1 MYRERK
7 FPYISA
13 LCIRVMQSPFN
24 SILPFDAMRL
34 LKLLKNMMTY
44 EKLPISSLDL
54 DLELYSVALSMTK
67 FMYSS
72 NPLEKGL

>member
-1 MYRERK
+1 
-7 FPYISA
+7 
-13 LCIRVMQSPFN
+13 
-24 SILPFDAMRL
+24 
-34 LKLLKNMMTY
+34 MMTY